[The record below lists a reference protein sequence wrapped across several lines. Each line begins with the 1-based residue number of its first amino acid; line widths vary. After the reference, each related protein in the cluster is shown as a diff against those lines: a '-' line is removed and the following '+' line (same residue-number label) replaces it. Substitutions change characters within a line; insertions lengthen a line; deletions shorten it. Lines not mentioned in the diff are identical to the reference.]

1 MSILEDAIRK
11 IEAQQPKE
19 HTTVWC
25 CGEQLKD
32 ILRDEPHL
40 AELVAQDL
48 ENKSMS
54 IAECEKKIKAR
65 ADEVHKKGGGTG
77 AAVAPS
83 EAEGI
88 IRRFYGLPDRK
99 TQVASPQPQMRAE
112 GVIDLGDFF

>member
-1 MSILEDAIRK
+1 MGNLEDAIRK

-32 ILRDEPHL
+32 MLRAEPAL
-40 AELVAQDL
+40 AELVSQDL
-48 ENKSMS
+48 DNKSMS

-65 ADEVHKKGGGTG
+65 ADEIHKTAKGGG
-77 AAVAPS
+77 AAVSPM

-88 IRRFYGLPDRK
+88 IRKFYGLPERG
-99 TQVASPQPQMRAE
+99 AAPQKKAE
-112 GVIDLGDFF
+112 VIDLASFF

>member
-1 MSILEDAIRK
+1 MGILEDAIQK

-32 ILRDEPHL
+32 MLRDEPHL
-40 AELVAQDL
+40 AEIVSQDL

-65 ADEVHKKGGGTG
+65 ADEIHRTAKGSG
-77 AAVAPS
+77 AAVSPM
-83 EAEGI
+83 EAEEI
-88 IRRFYGLPDRK
+88 IRKFYGLPERGEK
-99 TQVASPQPQMRAE
+99 PQPAAPKG
-112 GVIDLGDFF
+112 GVINLADFF

>member
-32 ILRDEPHL
+32 ILRDNPSL
-40 AELVAQDL
+40 AEIVSQDL

-65 ADEVHKKGGGTG
+65 SDETHKKVGGPGCS
-77 AAVAPS
+77 VSPY
-83 EAEGI
+83 EAEDI
-88 IRRFYGLPDRK
+88 IRKFYGLPERDERPK
-99 TQVASPQPQMRAE
+99 ESGEVVNLA
-112 GVIDLGDFF
+112 DFF

>member
-1 MSILEDAIRK
+1 MGILEDTIQK

-32 ILRDEPHL
+32 ILRAEPHL

-54 IAECEKKIKAR
+54 ISKCEEKIKER
-65 ADEVHKKGGGTG
+65 ANEAHGKNGGTS
-77 AAVAPS
+77 AAVSPS

-99 TQVASPQPQMRAE
+99 TQVASPQPQMSAE

>member
-1 MSILEDAIRK
+1 MGTLEDAIRK

-32 ILRDEPHL
+32 ILRAEPHL

-54 IAECEKKIKAR
+54 ISKCEEKIKAR
-65 ADEVHKKGGGTG
+65 ADEIHKSAKGGG
-77 AAVAPS
+77 AAVAPM

-88 IRRFYGLPDRK
+88 IRKFYGLPERGAADRID
-99 TQVASPQPQMRAE
+99 SPNE
-112 GVIDLGDFF
+112 GGEVIDLADFF